1 MPQLDPSHFIS
12 QIVWLVAV
20 FALLYL
26 FVKCYFF
33 PSINRV
39 IDARV
44 SSVEGK
50 LSLAQEL
57 SDKSEVIDEEIKK
70 TLTGARLKAH
80 KIHKGAKEEC
90 EATFADQMS
99 ELDAELS
106 RKLQDS
112 NLKMEKA
119 RRSLYSEMDTTC
131 KDLAAAAIDKLLK
144 ADRRA

>member
-12 QIVWLVAV
+12 QIVWLVTV
-20 FALLYL
+20 FLLLYL
-26 FVKCYFF
+26 FVKHYFF

-39 IDARV
+39 IDARG

-57 SDKSEVIDEEIKK
+57 SDKSEVIDQEIKK

-80 KIHKGAKEEC
+80 KIHKGAKEEG

-99 ELDAELS
+99 ELDSELS
-106 RKLQDS
+106 RKLQDG

-119 RRSLYSEMDTTC
+119 RTNLYSEMDTIR
-131 KDLAAAAIDKLLK
+131 KDLVSAAIDKLLK
-144 ADRRA
+144 TDRRA